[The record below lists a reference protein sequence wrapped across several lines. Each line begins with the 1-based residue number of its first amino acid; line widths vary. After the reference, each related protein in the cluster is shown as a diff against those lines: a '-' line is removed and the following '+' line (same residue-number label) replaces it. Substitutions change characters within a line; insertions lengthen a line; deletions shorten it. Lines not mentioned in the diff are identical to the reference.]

1 MLPGHSRSH
10 RGMAGGVAQGPTQ
23 EGRPPWRSGAEHRLH
38 RGRGGQSVF
47 GVCTRFWNLGR
58 PRGGQ
63 AQRRG
68 MCFWARCHVAAPLM
82 LGAGGPEPAPTAHRA
97 AAWGQ
102 QRKDPACEECR
113 GLCRGPV
120 RAPCP
125 GGMTGRPPAQLPART
140 PREGG
145 VLDAE
150 APSVP
155 SARVCT
161 CMWAYTDVR
170 VCV

>member
-10 RGMAGGVAQGPTQ
+10 RGMAGGG
-23 EGRPPWRSGAEHRLH
+23 HRAPHRRVGH
-38 RGRGGQSVF
+38 RGGAGQSTDCTEAE
-47 GVCTRFWNLGR
+47 GVSLCLGSAR
-58 PRGGQ
+58 ASGTWAAPGGDKPSV
-63 AQRRG
+63 AACVSG
-68 MCFWARCHVAAPLM
+68 HVAAPLM

-120 RAPCP
+120 RALCP
-125 GGMTGRPPAQLPART
+125 GGMTGQPPAQLPART
-140 PREGG
+140 PRERG

-155 SARVCT
+155 SVRVCT